1 MTVTKGD
8 AEEHYVIHVKRNG
21 ILKNLTLTDQ
31 NGDAIAFTPKFS
43 YKTTEYSVDVLD
55 DVSSV
60 TFAAVDPAYSSK
72 PEDSD
77 VLFNGE
83 SAKGGVYTLALKT
96 VRIK

>member
-8 AEEHYVIHVKRNG
+8 AEEHYVIHVKRQRN
-21 ILKNLTLTDQ
+21 LKNLTLTDQ

-77 VLFNGE
+77 VLFMAKVPKAVFTHCTQNGE
-83 SAKGGVYTLALKT
+83 NK
-96 VRIK
+96 